1 VEELIKLNPRYELQL
16 EVLKQEYGIKLL
28 EVYPR
33 EKLNLCRMAIMPE
46 EQNLQMQVTGLL
58 KSWKIL
64 SMKCVY
70 KFLDSFRKNGC
81 DVQLFC
87 RIRKWKNFFVVELNG
102 ATERTYTYL

>member
-16 EVLKQEYGIKLL
+16 EVLKQEYGIAI
-28 EVYPR
+28 R
-33 EKLNLCRMAIMPE
+33 SFQGEKLNLMPYG
-46 EQNLQMQVTGLL
+46 NHARGAKFTDASHKVT

-70 KFLDSFRKNGC
+70 KFLDSFWKNGC

-87 RIRKWKNFFVVELNG
+87 RIRKWKNFL
-102 ATERTYTYL
+102 L

>member
-1 VEELIKLNPRYELQL
+1 MP
-16 EVLKQEYGIKLL
+16 YGNHARGAKFTDASH
-28 EVYPR
+28 
-33 EKLNLCRMAIMPE
+33 K
-46 EQNLQMQVTGLL
+46 LL

-102 ATERTYTYL
+102 AASEPTHIYDPKHSYFSHGRN